1 MLTSAENQEFTTT
14 MTMFDQQ
21 VAAAKQWFARPRFD
35 GIVRL
40 YSPRQV
46 AEQQGTISGDYT
58 VARQAA
64 EEFYKRLRE
73 LFEQRRQITTFGP
86 YSPGQAVMM
95 KRIGM
100 EGIYLGGWATSA
112 KGSQAEDPGPDLA
125 SYPLG
130 QVPDEAAGLVRALL
144 TADKNQHFAR
154 MRMTEEQR
162 QATPAIDYRPFIIA
176 DADTGHGGDA
186 HVRNLIRRFVEVG
199 VPGYHIED
207 QKPGAKK
214 CGHQGGKV
222 VVAEDEQIKRLN
234 AARLQLDIMRVPG
247 IIVARTDAES
257 ATFIESR
264 SDERDQP
271 FILGATN
278 VDLPSYKA
286 GYLAILRKLFEL
298 GVEEVRGH
306 LLFAVSEAE
315 YSAAFDWLERVG
327 LMSII
332 TERAP
337 ALRNMSATDLDAALD
352 KIDTRYVETWQAE
365 AGMKTYGL
373 AVAEVLEFR
382 AAEGERFDMTLEQ
395 WLAFAKRASFYE
407 ARERAKSMGIRVIWD
422 CELPK
427 TPEGFYHIQAGI
439 DYAIAKSLAVAP
451 FADVLWMETKTAD
464 LEDAEEFAH
473 AIHAQYP
480 GKMLAYNL
488 SPSFSWDTTGMNDEE
503 MKRFP
508 EELGKLGFVFN
519 FITYGGHQIDGLA
532 AEEFATALKQDGM
545 LALARLQRKFRLLES
560 PYRTPQTLVG
570 GPRLDAALMASSGRT
585 AATKAMGKG
594 STQFQHLVQTEV
606 PTKLLEEWLA
616 EWSRHCNYAEK
627 ISVRLRPH
635 TAGSDLL
642 ELSVLNEPS
651 KEKLANVIFAYI
663 QDRRGRNIISV
674 RDQNT
679 LAPVRKKR
687 LMTVTQLFL
696 IHRYNASSV
705 HYVTPTEDNE
715 FQTQRMKSVGI
726 FSDVHT
732 EIGQIIVAQ
741 VNKEH
746 VAELLKPDRL
756 LLLEIIRKTSPSLQ
770 SQTDACGETSDE
782 LMPSGD

>member
-1 MLTSAENQEFTTT
+1 VLTSAESHETTTT

-21 VAAAKQWFARPRFD
+21 VAAAKEWFARPQFD

-73 LFEQRRQITTFGP
+73 LFDERRQITTFGP

-298 GVEEVRGH
+298 GVEEIRGH
-306 LLFAVSEAE
+306 LLFAVSQTE
-315 YSAAFDWLERVG
+315 YSAAFDWLDRVG

-337 ALRNMSATDLDAALD
+337 ALRNMTATDLDAALD

-373 AVAEVLEFR
+373 AVAGVLEFR

-451 FADVLWMETKTAD
+451 FADILWMETKTAD
-464 LEDAEEFAH
+464 LKDAEKFAH

-488 SPSFSWDTTGMNDEE
+488 SPSFSWDTTGMNDEQ

-508 EELGKLGFVFN
+508 EELGKLGYVFN

-627 ISVRLRPH
+627 ISVRLRPL

-651 KEKLANVIFAYI
+651 GEKLASVIFAYI

-687 LMTVTQLFL
+687 LMTVAQLFL